1 MDNEIKYLKK
11 KLFIAKMCVILAK
24 TLFAITVVL
33 TLSTLI
39 FPIAGIILTVM
50 GIVTA
55 NISYYIMALK
65 VATITI
71 ISYSISKLIQLYAVN
86 QLRKMEEEEE

>member
-1 MDNEIKYLKK
+1 MNKEIKDLKK
-11 KLFIAKMCVILAK
+11 RLLIVKIDMIFAK

-65 VATITI
+65 AATITI